1 MWYYI
6 KLYKLLDIIYKLS
19 TITKTCKWWH
29 FSYPCLKDIDDKL
42 LIWTHAIHILY
53 YLKHNNY
60 ANYLWI
66 FIRFIDGK
74 SKFKDDVVDIRGRWI
89 KYLYLK
95 KILNKDKW
103 MTVDQDFF
111 TVYEL

>member
-1 MWYYI
+1 M
-6 KLYKLLDIIYKLS
+6 
-19 TITKTCKWWH
+19 
-29 FSYPCLKDIDDKL
+29 
-42 LIWTHAIHILY
+42 
-53 YLKHNNY
+53 
-60 ANYLWI
+60 WI